1 MRGGNAG
8 NEVRVVKGHERN
20 GGLGVPSHTINLCY
34 GRGWPRQAPL
44 ETLMRSKSDCFLIR
58 PCRFRNYCAG
68 AARFLLT
75 ATRVGIIQ
83 YPVPETKA
91 GRWQT
96 APSEGWTC
104 EGGCRTGI
112 KELTWWLTGRD
123 GWKLPLHPSLLIRA
137 TFFSLLRMTNR
148 RTDERRDRRIIHCRN
163 H

>member
-1 MRGGNAG
+1 MKIKKKKFAGFNHAQSVPLELPESAPNMRGGNAG

-112 KELTWWLTGRD
+112 KELT
-123 GWKLPLHPSLLIRA
+123 
-137 TFFSLLRMTNR
+137 
-148 RTDERRDRRIIHCRN
+148 
-163 H
+163 